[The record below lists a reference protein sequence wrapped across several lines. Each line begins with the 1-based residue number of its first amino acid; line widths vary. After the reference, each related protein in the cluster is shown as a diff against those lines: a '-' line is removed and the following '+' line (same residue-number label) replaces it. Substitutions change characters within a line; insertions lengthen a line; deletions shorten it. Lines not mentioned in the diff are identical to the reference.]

1 LKTET
6 DFEMKKHFVIWSLL
20 ALSLVVTG
28 ESRAQTNAPATDG
41 TNKSAAQN
49 RVVGEVTAI
58 DSGARQLTVKTDD
71 GKSVVVSTGD
81 RTAVLRLPPGEATAE
96 KAVKITLADINAGDR
111 LFARGEMAADG
122 NSLTA
127 RQVVVTNSKGTAQA
141 AERDREDWRRR
152 GLNGRITA
160 LNPQTK
166 EITLATR
173 SRDGAGSITL
183 VASGNVRFLRNA
195 PDSSK
200 LSDATPGSFADLKV
214 GDQVRARGE
223 TSADGTRFVPE
234 EIVSGS
240 IIRAG
245 GTVTAI
251 NAASNELTIKN
262 NQTGQTLTVAIGGKS
277 SLRRIPPEM
286 AATLAQRRV
295 QGGAGRNGSANSST
309 NNGPAGAQP
318 SAGAERSPANGANQ
332 RGGVEQRDRGEG
344 RRGERGGVGGG
355 RNFQEMMGSLPAIT
369 LADLK
374 KGDAVFVVCTP
385 GNNPSRAT
393 AITLITGDAEFL
405 DRLQQFQGRPNRDGR
420 NASPGLPGDV
430 LGGGGANRDQPPT
443 QP

>member
-1 LKTET
+1 
-6 DFEMKKHFVIWSLL
+6 MKKHFVIW
-20 ALSLVVTG
+20 ALIALVFVAKG
-28 ESRAQTNAPATDG
+28 ESRAQTTAPATGG
-41 TNKSAAQN
+41 TNQSSTQN

-58 DSGARQLTVKTDD
+58 DAAARQLTVKTGD

-81 RTAVLRLPPGEATAE
+81 RTAVVRLPPGEATAE
-96 KAVKITLADINAGDR
+96 KAVKITLADINVGDR
-111 LFARGEMAADG
+111 MFARGEMAADG

-127 RQVVVTNSKGTAQA
+127 RQVVVTNSKGAAQA
-141 AERDREDWRRR
+141 AERDREEWRRR
-152 GLNGRITA
+152 GINGRITA

-183 VASGNVRFLRNA
+183 AAGGNVRFLRNA

-200 LSDATPGSFADLKV
+200 LSDATQGSFADLKV

-240 IIRAG
+240 ILRAG

-262 NQTGQTLTVAIGGKS
+262 SQTGQTLTVAIGGKS

-295 QGGAGRNGSANSST
+295 QGGAARNGSAN
-309 NNGPAGAQP
+309 NGPAGNGPTGAQP
-318 SAGAERSPANGANQ
+318 AQGAERAPASGASQ
-332 RGGVEQRDRGEG
+332 RGSADRERGEG
-344 RRGERGGVGGG
+344 RRGERGGGGGGG
-355 RNFQEMMGSLPAIT
+355 RNFQEMMDSLPAIT

-374 KGDAVFVVCTP
+374 KGDAVFVVGTP
-385 GNNPSRAT
+385 GNNSSRAT

-405 DRLQQFQGRPNRDGR
+405 NRLQQFQGRPNRDGR

-430 LGGGGANRDQPPT
+430 LGGGAANRDQPPT
-443 QP
+443 QPK

>member
-1 LKTET
+1 
-6 DFEMKKHFVIWSLL
+6 MKKHFVIWTLMV
-20 ALSLVVTG
+20 LVFVATG
-28 ESRAQTNAPATDG
+28 ESRAQTTAPATGG
-41 TNKSAAQN
+41 TNQSSTQN
-49 RVVGEVTAI
+49 RVVGEVTTI
-58 DSGARQLTVKTDD
+58 DAAARQLTVKTDD

-81 RTAVLRLPPGEATAE
+81 RTAVVRLPPGEATAE
-96 KAVKITLADINAGDR
+96 KAIKITLADINVGDR
-111 LFARGEMAADG
+111 MFARGEMAADG

-127 RQVVVTNSKGTAQA
+127 RQVVVTNSKGAAQA
-141 AERDREDWRRR
+141 AERDREEWRRR
-152 GLNGRITA
+152 GINGRITA

-183 VASGNVRFLRNA
+183 AAGGNVRFLRNA

-200 LSDATPGSFADLKV
+200 LSDATQGSFADLKV

-240 IIRAG
+240 ILRAG

-262 NQTGQTLTVAIGGKS
+262 SQTGQTLTVAIGGKS

-295 QGGAGRNGSANSST
+295 QGGATRNGSAN
-309 NNGPAGAQP
+309 NGPAGNGPTGAQP
-318 SAGAERSPANGANQ
+318 AQGAERPPANGANQ
-332 RGGVEQRDRGEG
+332 RGGADRERGEG
-344 RRGERGGVGGG
+344 RRGERGGGGGGG
-355 RNFQEMMGSLPAIT
+355 RNFQEMMDSLPAIT

-374 KGDAVFVVCTP
+374 KGDAVFVVGTP
-385 GNNPSRAT
+385 GNNASRAT

-420 NASPGLPGDV
+420 NTSPGLPGDV
-430 LGGGGANRDQPPT
+430 LGGGSTNRDQPPT
-443 QP
+443 QPK